1 MFTVSFFDHAHLEDH
16 VLAVGVDS
24 EVAADTAYKACLAWF
39 PVIVRDFLL
48 GTVPVSRLDL
58 ATKGSALKF
67 LKSTFGASPENF
79 RKFWSDL
86 TEWCIITSDMPDDL
100 APQSK
105 YPGNFNIVDTST
117 VEVVDFDEKSS
128 L

>member
-1 MFTVSFFDHAHLEDH
+1 MFTVSFFDNAHLEYH

-24 EVAADTAYKACLAWF
+24 DVAAETAYKASLAWF
-39 PVIVRDFLL
+39 PAIVRDFLL
-48 GTVPVSRLDL
+48 GTVPVSKRDL

-67 LKSTFGASPENF
+67 LKSTFGTSPENF

-86 TEWCIITSDMPDDL
+86 TEWCISTSDMPDDL
-100 APQSK
+100 GLESK